1 MNSFQSSKALF
12 RSPVGSA
19 AVERQ
24 GAEEGGV
31 YGGGSS
37 AEDRVAEHSKK
48 E

>member
-1 MNSFQSSKALF
+1 MNSFQSSKAF

-24 GAEEGGV
+24 GAQEGGV
-31 YGGGSS
+31 YRGGSS